1 MNKPSTTYSYFSQ
14 EEFNLLADKQ
24 ETDCISIFIPTHRA
38 GKEVDVGQDRLT
50 LKNCLQEISAQ
61 LSQYIH
67 SEADIEELL
76 RPAKLLLDD
85 VHFWRNQSDGLAIFI
100 SKGEMQYYT
109 LPLHFKRYTYISNHF
124 YMKPLIPFF
133 NGDGSFYLLKLS
145 QQEVGFFEASR
156 HAITEILITDLVPDN
171 IAELIDQDNKQKS
184 LQSRSG
190 QDSSN
195 GELYHGHGSGKDGHN
210 KEIEKFFRAI
220 DDGLIHLISDKEAPL
235 VLACLNQYYPIYKEI
250 TNYNNLYSK
259 FVSGNPED
267 EDLMLLHEKAWLL
280 MKDLFQQNRT
290 NKVKEFQNLLNS
302 GKVSSETND
311 IICAAVEGRVDT
323 LFIEVSNEIY
333 GLYDKENR
341 TLIIDQTKNGNV
353 SLTNLAAV
361 KSYTQGAEVY
371 LVSPDEMPLKG
382 SAMNAIFRY

>member
-1 MNKPSTTYSYFSQ
+1 MKNPSTTYSFFSQ
-14 EEFNLLADKQ
+14 KDFNQLADNQ
-24 ETDCISIFIPTHRA
+24 QTDCISIYLPTHRA
-38 GKEVDVGQDRLT
+38 GKEVDEGHDKLT
-50 LKNCLQEISAQ
+50 LKNCLQEISAH

-67 SEADIEELL
+67 SEAAVEELL
-76 RPAKLLLDD
+76 RPAKLLLED

-100 SKGEMQYYT
+100 SKGEMQHYT
-109 LPLHFKRYTYISNHF
+109 LPLQFKTYTYISNHF
-124 YMKPLIPFF
+124 YLKPLIPFF
-133 NGDGSFYLLKLS
+133 NGDGNFYLLKLS
-145 QQEVGFFEASR
+145 QQEVSFFEVNR
-156 HAITEILITDLVPDN
+156 HRITEINVDDLVPET
-171 IAELIDQDNKQKS
+171 ITELVDQDNKQKS

-190 QDSSN
+190 QDSRN
-195 GELYHGHGSGKDGHN
+195 GALYHGQGSGKDDNN
-210 KEIEKFFRAI
+210 KDIEKFFRAV
-220 DDGLIHLISDKEAPL
+220 DDGLNHLISDKEAPL

-250 TNYNNLYSK
+250 TKCNNLYGE
-259 FVSGNPED
+259 FIPGNPEE
-267 EDLMLLHEKAWLL
+267 EDPMLLHEKAWLL
-280 MKDLFQQNRT
+280 MKGFFQQNRI

-323 LFIEVSNEIY
+323 LFIQVSNEIY

-361 KSYTQGAEVY
+361 KGFTQGAEVY
-371 LVSPDEMPLKG
+371 LVSSDEMPLKG